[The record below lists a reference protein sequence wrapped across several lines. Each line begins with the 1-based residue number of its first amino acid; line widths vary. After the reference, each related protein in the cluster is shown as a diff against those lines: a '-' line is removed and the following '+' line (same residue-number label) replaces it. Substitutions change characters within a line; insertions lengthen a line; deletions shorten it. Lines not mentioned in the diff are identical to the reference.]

1 MVVIGDYASIGPDER
16 GGFTRYRVPEKT
28 KDRFRK
34 FDSGGGDDDLSRPY
48 ILETID
54 GKQVLVPRMDIVY
67 GLGSTGG

>member
-16 GGFTRYRVPEKT
+16 GGFTRYRVP
-28 KDRFRK
+28 DRK